1 MIAAMRRR
9 GVHRAACRRVGGIRF
24 GLIAISSWRCQLGF
38 SGSRLSSVGQR
49 PRAFRHVDAPR
60 QVGLLRLAH

>member
-9 GVHRAACRRVGGIRF
+9 EFIALLVGAVGGIRF

-38 SGSRLSSVGQR
+38 RGSRLSSVGQR